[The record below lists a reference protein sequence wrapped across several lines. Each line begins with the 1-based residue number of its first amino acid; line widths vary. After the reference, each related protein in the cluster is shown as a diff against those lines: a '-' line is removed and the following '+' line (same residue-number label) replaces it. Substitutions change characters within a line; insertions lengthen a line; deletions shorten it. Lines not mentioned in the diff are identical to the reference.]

1 MAASRKDTARVVPT
15 AMPELAAVQSFRAQ
29 FVQAAHSC
37 HWLRADEDA
46 QVIAKL
52 ETPELLP
59 LTVAA

>member
-1 MAASRKDTARVVPT
+1 
-15 AMPELAAVQSFRAQ
+15 MPELAAVQGFRAQ
-29 FVQAAHSC
+29 FVKAAHSC